1 MSAIGQSTCQLAD
14 VACICASNT
23 VNYMSEGCI
32 RSECTVKESLSM
44 RFLST
49 LPDQGGPGC

>member
-14 VACICASNT
+14 VACICASHT

-44 RFLST
+44 RFFSSF
-49 LPDQGGPGC
+49 PDQGGPGC